1 MAERVDIYTEPL
13 AYRSAEIGP
22 GGHINLFRIVDLL
35 QETAGRHADALG
47 FGMDDL
53 ERSGATWALTK
64 LHVHMHSPLVGGRP
78 YAVQT
83 WPAGTLR
90 LWAIR
95 RYRIL
100 DSEGSEVGQA
110 ISHWMIL
117 DRISHRPQR
126 LPDFITGRTWPE
138 PPAPEASW
146 TNFGEVS
153 DLKQLTTDFDVRM
166 TEIDINNHVNNAN
179 YLAWAFNEAAGR
191 LHPGKVATEAE
202 IAFEAET
209 KFGDTIRILSSYR
222 DHHDDVISAH
232 HLFLANT
239 ENRVSKIN
247 IRWTN
252 PQK

>member
-1 MAERVDIYTEPL
+1 MDIYTEPL

-22 GGHINLFRIVDLL
+22 DGNISLFRIVDLL

-64 LHVHMHSPLVGGRP
+64 LHVLVHSPLVGGRP

-83 WPAGTLR
+83 WPAGTHR

-95 RYRIL
+95 RYRLL
-100 DSEGSEVGQA
+100 DDEGSEVGQA

-117 DRISHRPQR
+117 DRATHRPQR
-126 LPDFITGRTWPE
+126 LPDSITGRIWPE

-146 TNFGEVS
+146 TDFGETLELEHLS
-153 DLKQLTTDFDVRM
+153 SDFDVRI

-179 YLAWAFNEAAGR
+179 YLAWALNQAAIR
-191 LHPGKVATEAE
+191 LYPAKVATEAE
-202 IAFEAET
+202 ITFEAET
-209 KFGDTIRILSSYR
+209 KFGDSIRIRSSYR
-222 DHHDDVISAH
+222 DHLDDLISSH
-232 HLFLANT
+232 HLFLANN
-239 ENRVSKIN
+239 ESRVSRIN